1 MGCRIDYCPFGRG
14 KHCLKCQHYISPCTE
29 YSKILEKA
37 LLKVEMLN
45 ATIILAHPRDLKK
58 FDMDMITEDVYFV
71 ETPLPKKGTFLK
83 LLGNEKEQVWKDI
96 QSGKVPYKQGRR
108 RFLQ

>member
-1 MGCRIDYCPFGRG
+1 MGCRIDYCPFWRG

-45 ATIILAHPRDLKK
+45 VTIILAHPRDLKK
-58 FDMDMITEDVYFV
+58 FDMDTIEENVYFV
-71 ETPLPKKGTFLK
+71 EMPFLEKGQFVS
-83 LLGNEKEQVWKDI
+83 LLGDMKEQVWRYI
-96 QSGKVPYKQGRR
+96 QSGIVPYKQGRKGI
-108 RFLQ
+108 LK